1 MRRAARIDRNQPEIV
16 EALRKLGASVQP
28 LHTAHDGIPDLLVG
42 FQGRNFLLEVKDGTK
57 PPSARKLTSCQVQ
70 WHREWSGQAAIVTST
85 EEAIALVLF
94 QNPDHDRK
102 FDRDLDFE

>member
-42 FQGRNFLLEVKDGTK
+42 YQGANFLLEVKDGTK
-57 PPSARKLTSCQVQ
+57 PPSARKLTLCQIQ
-70 WHREWSGQAAIVTST
+70 WHQQWAGQAAIVTCLAD
-85 EEAIALVLF
+85 AIAILKTTNCD
-94 QNPDHDRK
+94 Q
-102 FDRDLDFE
+102 